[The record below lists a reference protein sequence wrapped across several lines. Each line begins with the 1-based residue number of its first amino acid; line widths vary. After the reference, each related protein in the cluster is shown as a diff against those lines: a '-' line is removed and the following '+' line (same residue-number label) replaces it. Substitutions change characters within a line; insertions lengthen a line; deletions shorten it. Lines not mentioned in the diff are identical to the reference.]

1 MHRSKGAAT
10 KFGYTVMRMILLG
23 PPGAGKGT
31 QAKAITE
38 RFNIPQISTGDILRS
53 AVREGT
59 HMGVRAKTFMDSG
72 ALVPDEVVVGIVC
85 ERLQLID
92 CISGFILDGFPRTVA
107 QANALHKTLVR
118 MNYPLQAVISLEVDE
133 EVLVERLTGRRACR
147 FCGLGYH
154 LRFNPS
160 KQLDRCDSCG
170 AELFQRDDDREET
183 IRHRLSVYREQTA
196 PLIGYYREQGLL
208 FTVDGMEDIS
218 IVQEKIAEILSALR

>member
-1 MHRSKGAAT
+1 
-10 KFGYTVMRMILLG
+10 MRIILLG

-38 RFNIPQISTGDILRS
+38 RFNIPQISTGDILRT

-59 HMGVRAKTFMDSG
+59 PMGVRAKNFMDSG
-72 ALVPDEVVVGIVC
+72 GLVPDEVVVEIVC
-85 ERLQLID
+85 ERLQRAD
-92 CISGFILDGFPRTVA
+92 CITGFILDGFPRTVA
-107 QANALHKTLVR
+107 QADALHKTLVQ
-118 MNYPLQAVISLEVDE
+118 MNYPLQAVVSLEVDE

-147 FCGLGYH
+147 SCGLCYH

-160 KQLDRCDSCG
+160 RQSDSCDGCG

-196 PLIGYYREQGLL
+196 PLIGYYGEQGLL

-218 IVQEKIAEILSALR
+218 IVQEKIVVILSALR